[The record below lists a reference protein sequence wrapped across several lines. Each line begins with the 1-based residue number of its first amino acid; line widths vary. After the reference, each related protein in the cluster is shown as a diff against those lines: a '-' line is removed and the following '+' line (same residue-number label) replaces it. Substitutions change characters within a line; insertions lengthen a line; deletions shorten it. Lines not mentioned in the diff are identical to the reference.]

1 MAGGV
6 SGVVVNHNTSTY
18 AELLLRSLFAR
29 HGSGLDLDVTVYD
42 NESTDDTA
50 GLRAYAAARGIP
62 VLPSGFGR
70 GMPHNSHGAVLDRF
84 VLEHPD
90 CDYYLFLDSDVV
102 FIQDDTLHTM
112 RAELEADES
121 AFGVGARMSWD
132 GEAEVPQA
140 ALDQNPGI
148 YADRLHPC
156 CALVRN
162 TPAFRRVV
170 EEIGLGCA
178 KLLRPDREEY
188 VDTFR
193 LATMAM
199 RTHGY
204 RHIRSAKMVLHFFCV
219 SYDPSFLE
227 SKNRRRDAL
236 LHALRRGEANP
247 PSTRLTASA
256 SR

>member
-1 MAGGV
+1 MAGRV
-6 SGVVVNHNTSTY
+6 LAVVVNHNTSAY

-29 HGSGLDLDVTVYD
+29 HCSGLDLAVTAYD
-42 NESTDDTA
+42 NESTDDMV
-50 GLRAYAAARGIP
+50 GLRAYAAARDIP

-70 GMPHNSHGAVLDRF
+70 GLPHNSHGAVLDRF
-84 VLEHPD
+84 VLEHPA

-112 RAELEADES
+112 LAELEADET

-132 GEAEVPQA
+132 GESEMPQDV
-140 ALDQNPGI
+140 LDQNPDI
-148 YADRLHPC
+148 YAARLHPC

-178 KLLRPDREEY
+178 KLLRPDREECL
-188 VDTFR
+188 DTFK

-204 RHIRSAKMVLHFFCV
+204 RHIRSSKMVLHFFCV
-219 SYDPSFLE
+219 SYDPSYME

-236 LHALRRGEANP
+236 LDALRRGEATP
-247 PSTRLTASA
+247 ASA
-256 SR
+256 